1 MSFVHL
7 HNHTE
12 FSLLDGAQKL
22 SKMVAHAVEL
32 GQTALAQTDH
42 GSGAGWYKFAA
53 ECRKQGIAP
62 IIGIEAYLT
71 VGGRDRMD
79 TTNDFEVVESSD
91 EDGDFDPTQSDSQRE
106 KSRTKKKF
114 YEHLTLIAK
123 NETGW
128 RNLVQMVNES
138 ARSFRFK
145 PRMDYEL
152 LREHSEG
159 IICLTGCLAGPVLGY
174 VARAALEPDRVRR
187 KIKAAQSQDLFY
199 ALTRQYLSLTSR
211 GLVNEG
217 EFPAAKFSSFTYKHD
232 GKVLV
237 ADFTEEWKNL
247 AKDGIAP
254 RKPSAD
260 AEFDTNVSVLGENAR
275 VRMLDEADSNLATLI
290 DIFGVEN
297 TFVEIMEHGIAFESA
312 ALPKLAR
319 MAKEHGVRLVATNDA
334 HYTEADDCDHHDKLL
349 KIQRDGFSFNGSG
362 YHLRSEE
369 EMRELRDEDWW
380 QEACDNTNIV
390 AEMCEDVVPERDGG
404 LPSFPLVREVHHGE
418 IDVSG
423 YDDTPEGHAALL
435 RDIILN
441 GLKRKGMDL
450 DAVIEGEVVRD
461 RLNHEFRI
469 VRSKGFIDYFLMV
482 WDLLL
487 WSRANGIYI
496 GMGRGSV
503 AGSLMAY
510 ACEISWVEPMSN
522 GLLFERFLE
531 ENRPDYPDMDLDFE
545 KRRRAAVLAYLIHKY
560 GKDFVARIGTFAVAA
575 SKRTV
580 KDVLRVYG
588 ASVSLANQLTKLIPM
603 DGAKPRALNRLVHEP
618 DGQAFLEKWRE
629 IGEKAPEALETALAI
644 EGLTVG
650 ESIHACG
657 TLISNRPL
665 VDLIPLRKDTKKSNK
680 SDDVTDVTQW
690 EAGDIEAY
698 GLLKLDILG
707 LRNLDIVSEAIKNI
721 RERRGEDID
730 IYYGLPDPDDMDN
743 PKVRKTYEL
752 LRAGKTAGVFQ
763 LESSGMTDLI
773 LRLSPDSFDDISALI
788 ALYRPG
794 PMGANMHHLYAD
806 RKNGRESVDY
816 SIFTEDKVEQ
826 EWIAKALG
834 DTYGTFVYQEQLMNL
849 GTIFAGFDPIWR
861 NKLRKATAK
870 KKKEMLDEVGE
881 GWFAHYG
888 EEFRDDEGNVIS
900 PKFSRKSAETMWSMM
915 QASAEYLFNKAH
927 SAAYGMLTYITA
939 YLKANYTAEY
949 CAAILAITELGKP
962 EKRRAAFSA
971 LRDEGIEILPPSVNA
986 SKANTFPYDD
996 QTVIIGLSEIKGLK
1010 TAGESIAAERHYSAL
1025 SKPFTSLNDL
1035 VSRVLVDGKP
1045 VLSTSDIGVLIE
1057 SGACDEIIGGY
1068 RRGAMIVS
1076 RVARNADIPVPP
1088 MEWGVVER
1096 SLRQRSLLGVSL
1108 GENPLVVVQDQL
1120 REWVV
1125 PGERRHGSGTSAR
1138 PMSSIPR
1145 EADMYFTTIGIL
1157 GHYAERSISS
1167 GKMANLSLEGTN
1179 TILDGVMFQR
1189 AISSLSFAP
1198 EVGQIVA
1205 VSGYTRLNDFVPASH
1220 DDDDDQADLDVE
1232 EANEGTVQEAEARL
1246 ELSVNHM
1253 WEIKLDDPSLGDFAP
1268 AELSWSEAIES
1279 FREEYPDDEPE
1290 PDDDPD
1296 DDPDGGGEDDDSD
1309 ETETDDD
1316 ESPAE
1321 VEDYDTPMIFD
1332 DDLAPAARVI
1342 VEEPPVDFDT
1352 ISGFDPFSAPDD
1364 WDDDDDDD
1372 VAEPEPEPSR
1382 RAAEPESHAED
1393 DDDDWLDNV
1402 EIAPPPGTEVT
1413 ARPSAGERAPRAE
1426 DPAPVIPITQKQV
1439 EDGRKVPILYKTPT
1453 TNPQSTYET
1462 IDPYVTE
1469 TFRRRRTSLIARD
1482 ITEQG
1487 GDVKVTLYS
1496 ERDYESGTDALRYV
1510 LVSLAPFSDF
1520 DLGNLPSLFDTD
1532 GGTKEPTTLQSLYPE
1547 GEKPRRRNAR

>member
-22 SKMVAHAVEL
+22 SKMVDRAVEM
-32 GQTALAQTDH
+32 GQTAIAQTDH

-53 ECRKQGIAP
+53 ECREKGVKP

-79 TTNDFEVVESSD
+79 TTNDFEIVESSD
-91 EDGDFDPTQSDSQRE
+91 EDGDFDPTQTDSQRE

-199 ALTRQYLSLTSR
+199 ALTRQYASLVSR
-211 GLVNEG
+211 GLVKDG
-217 EFPAAKFSSFTYKHD
+217 EYPADKLSKFTYKHD
-232 GKVLV
+232 GRDIAL
-237 ADFTEEWKNL
+237 DFNDEWKSL
-247 AKDGIAP
+247 AKDEIAP
-254 RKPSAD
+254 DKPTTDSD
-260 AEFDTNVSVLGENAR
+260 FDTNATRLGENAR
-275 VRMLDEADSNLATLI
+275 DRMLAEAEINLTTLI
-290 DIFGVEN
+290 DIFGKEN
-297 TFVEIMEHGIAFESA
+297 TFVEIMEHDIAFESA

-319 MAKEHGVRLVATNDA
+319 MADDYGVRLVATNDA
-334 HYTEADDCDHHDKLL
+334 HYTEECDCDHHDKLL
-349 KIQRDGFSFNGSG
+349 KIQREGFSFNGSG

-390 AEMCEDVVPERDGG
+390 AEMCEDVVPKRDGG
-404 LPSFPLVREVHHGE
+404 LPSFPLVHEDHHGE
-418 IDVSG
+418 IDVSE
-423 YDDTPEGHAALL
+423 YESTPEGHAALL
-435 RDIILN
+435 RDIILS
-441 GLKRKGMDL
+441 GLDRKGMDL
-450 DAVIEGEVVRD
+450 DTVIGGESVRD

-487 WSRANGIYI
+487 WSRANGIYV

-545 KRRRAAVLAYLIHKY
+545 KRRRAEVLAYLIRKY
-560 GKDFVARIGTFAVAA
+560 GKEFVARIGTFAIAA

-588 ASVSLANQLTKLIPM
+588 APVKLANQLTKLIPM
-603 DGAKPRALNRLVHEP
+603 DGAKPRSLNRLVNEP
-618 DGQAFLEKWRE
+618 EGHAFLEKWRE
-629 IGEKAPEALETALAI
+629 IGDKAAEALETALAI

-680 SDDVTDVTQW
+680 GDDVTDVTQW
-690 EAGDIEAY
+690 EAGDIESY

-707 LRNLDIVSEAIKNI
+707 LRNLDIVSEAVKNI

-816 SIFTEDKVEQ
+816 SIFTDDKVEQ

-870 KKKEMLDEVGE
+870 KKREMLDEVGE
-881 GWFAHYG
+881 GWFAHYS
-888 EEFRDDEGNVIS
+888 EEFYDEDGNLIS

-971 LRDEGIEILPPSVNA
+971 LRDEGIEILPPSVND

-1010 TAGESIAAERHYSAL
+1010 TAGASIAAERHYSSL

-1035 VSRVLVDGKP
+1035 VSRVVIDGKP
-1045 VLSTSDIGVLIE
+1045 VLSTSDVAGLIE
-1057 SGACDEIIGGY
+1057 SGACDEIIDGH
-1068 RRGAMIVS
+1068 RMGAMIVS
-1076 RVARNADIPVPP
+1076 RVARDADIPVPP

-1096 SLRQRSLLGVSL
+1096 SLRQRSRLGVSL
-1108 GENPLVVVQDQL
+1108 GENPLTVVQDQL
-1120 REWVV
+1120 RQWTV
-1125 PGERRHGSGTSAR
+1125 PGERRHGNGTSAQ
-1138 PMSSIPR
+1138 PMSRIPR
-1145 EADMYFTTIGIL
+1145 EADLYFTTIGIL
-1157 GHYAERSISS
+1157 GHYAERSIPS
-1167 GKMANLSLEGTN
+1167 GKMANLTLEGTN
-1179 TILDGVMFQR
+1179 TELDGVMFQR
-1189 AISSLSFAP
+1189 ALSSLTFAP
-1198 EVGQIVA
+1198 EAGQIVA
-1205 VSGYTRLNDFVPASH
+1205 VSGYTRLNDFVPVSR
-1220 DDDDDQADLDVE
+1220 DDDEDQADLDTE
-1232 EANEGTVQEAEARL
+1232 EANDGVVEESEARL
-1246 ELSVNHM
+1246 ELSINHM
-1253 WEIKLDDPSLGDFAP
+1253 WEVELEDPITGDFEP
-1268 AELSWSEAIES
+1268 AKLSWSEAVEQ
-1279 FREEYPDDEPE
+1279 FEEDYPDE
-1290 PDDDPD
+1290 DP
-1296 DDPDGGGEDDDSD
+1296 DPDGGLDDDDDSD
-1309 ETETDDD
+1309 DDPGD
-1316 ESPAE
+1316 EEDSEPEFAE
-1321 VEDYDTPMIFD
+1321 NDTPMIFD
-1332 DDLAPAARVI
+1332 DDLAPAASSDD
-1342 VEEPPVDFDT
+1342 EPSVSYPRYTDFDPLT
-1352 ISGFDPFSAPDD
+1352 GFDPFSPPDIDADEDYQDEEEVAPSKPVDTSRIDD
-1364 WDDDDDDD
+1364 T
-1372 VAEPEPEPSR
+1372 
-1382 RAAEPESHAED
+1382 D
-1393 DDDDWLDNV
+1393 DDDDWLSGV
-1402 EIAPPPGTEVT
+1402 ELAAPPES
-1413 ARPSAGERAPRAE
+1413 SAGSVRGSRDDRRGAE
-1426 DPAPVIPITQKQV
+1426 APAPIIPITQKQV
-1439 EDGRKVPILYKTPT
+1439 EDGRKVPVLYKTPT
-1453 TNPQSTYET
+1453 SNPQSAYET
-1462 IDPYVTE
+1462 IDPFVTE
-1469 TFRRRRTSLIARD
+1469 TFKRRRSSLVSRE
-1482 ITEQG
+1482 ITEDG
-1487 GDVKVTLYS
+1487 GDVKVTLFS
-1496 ERDYESGTDALRYV
+1496 ERNYEENEDILRYV
-1510 LVSLAPFSDF
+1510 LVTVAPFSTF
-1520 DLGNLPSLFDTD
+1520 DLSNLPSLFDTE

-1547 GEKPRRRNAR
+1547 GEQPRRRNTR